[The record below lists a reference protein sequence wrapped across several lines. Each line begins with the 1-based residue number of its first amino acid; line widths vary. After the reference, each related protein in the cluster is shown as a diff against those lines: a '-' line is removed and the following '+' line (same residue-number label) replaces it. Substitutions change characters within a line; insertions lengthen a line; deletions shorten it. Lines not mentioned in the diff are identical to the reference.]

1 MKGASLPINMLIIL
15 IIAVIVLIASI
26 ALFTGV
32 WGQSSSGLS
41 LDAAKNS
48 GCHKY
53 VSLNGCTDSGIKAED
68 ITINK
73 VNCETVPEDG
83 EINNLQELSDNCFGG
98 IDIDTMCNC

>member
-1 MKGASLPINMLIIL
+1 MKGANLPINMLIIL

-53 VSLNGCTDSGIKAED
+53 VSTNGCIDSDDGSL

-73 VNCETVPEDG
+73 VTCIDSSGNKVPAKTLDVLADRCFNTVPYD
-83 EINNLQELSDNCFGG
+83 L
-98 IDIDTMCNC
+98 CNC